1 MTDRS
6 NNEAQSAEVAAFL
19 RHLALERRLS
29 PHTLRCYEHALRVF
43 FDWILTQQSC
53 GLAGIKQQHLRSF
66 VIEQQ
71 RTRSRRTLHNY
82 ISALRTFFKYCVRQ
96 GVLEHNPSIG
106 LTLPKLQKLLP
117 KFLTEKQMKELLE
130 TPMRLFQEGSISE
143 QRAWRDRVILEIFY
157 GGGLRISEL
166 VGLTYRKIDEAS
178 GVARI
183 LGKGNKE
190 RLCPLGAVAL
200 TCIRTF
206 REKFFPGVGLD
217 SPVVLSDR
225 GGPMT
230 PRSIQSLLKI
240 YLKQAELPM
249 DITPHKLRHS
259 FATHM
264 LNRGAD
270 LRIVQELLG
279 HASLSSTQVYTHVNL
294 ARLKEVHSQAH
305 PRA

>member
-1 MTDRS
+1 MAAPE
-6 NNEAQSAEVAAFL
+6 NEIRLPEVDAFL
-19 RHLALERRLS
+19 QHLALERRLS
-29 PHTLRCYEHALRVF
+29 PYTLRNYEHALKVF
-43 FDWILTQQSC
+43 MGWFAEQGQSELGKITQR
-53 GLAGIKQQHLRSF
+53 HLRSF

-71 RTRSRRTLHNY
+71 RARSRRTLHNY
-82 ISALRTFFKYCVRQ
+82 VSALRTFFKYCVRQ
-96 GVLEHNPSIG
+96 GVLEHNPSVG
-106 LTLPKLQKLLP
+106 LTLPKLKKSLP

-130 TPMRLFQEGSISE
+130 IPVQLFEEGAISE
-143 QRAWRDRVILEIFY
+143 QRAWRDRVILEVFY

-166 VGLTYRKIDEAS
+166 VGLTYGQIDEKS

-190 RLCPLGAVAL
+190 RLCPLGTVAI

-206 REKFFPGVGLD
+206 REKFFPGAGLE

-225 GGPMT
+225 GGQMA
-230 PRSIQSLLKI
+230 PRSIQALLKE
-240 YLKQAELPM
+240 YLKKAELPM

-259 FATHM
+259 FATHL

-279 HASLSSTQVYTHVNL
+279 HASLSTTQVYTHVNL
-294 ARLKEVHSQAH
+294 ARLKEVHGKAH